1 MKHTGYLQTRQKIYF
16 FGVLILLLYSCNTIE
31 IKPPTDNEGS
41 YLKSIRKFILYFP
54 QKIQVEM
61 VKAGIQDYVSSPS
74 FLREMNKD
82 EMERA
87 YSKSIVGAFN
97 QYGNSNLS
105 YIPSDRISFVEE
117 AESEKDRAKILESI
131 GVDSRIEVNSKV
143 KLDYPTR
150 VPDLGGGNFLYFP
163 LLLDLWW
170 IDLVGA
176 WKVEHTLEFSVTDIK
191 TGIVKY
197 KSPPVT
203 KGKSTRTFILS
214 NLNASEF
221 NEALEKSTEEI
232 ILKTLGIK

>member
-1 MKHTGYLQTRQKIYF
+1 
-16 FGVLILLLYSCNTIE
+16 LILLLYSCNTLVE
-31 IKPPTDNEGS
+31 IKPPTGNEGS

-54 QKIQVEM
+54 EKIQVEM
-61 VKAGIQDYVSSPS
+61 VKAGMNDSVPSPA

-82 EMERA
+82 EMEKA
-87 YSKSIVGAFN
+87 FSKSIVGAFN
-97 QYGNSNLS
+97 QYGNSKLTAV
-105 YIPSDRISFVEE
+105 PSDRISFVEE
-117 AESEKDRAKILESI
+117 VETEKERGKILESI
-131 GVDSRIEVNSKV
+131 GVDSRIEVTSKV

-150 VPDLGGGNFLYFP
+150 VPDLGAGNFLYYP

-170 IDLVGA
+170 IDLAGA
-176 WKVEHTLEFSVTDIK
+176 WRVEHTLEFSVTDIK

-203 KGKSTRTFILS
+203 KSKSTRTFILS
-214 NLNASEF
+214 NLNASDF

>member
-61 VKAGIQDYVSSPS
+61 VKAGIQDSVPSPS